1 MSNTPRILIVD
12 DDEHIRQMF
21 SRVLTVEGY
30 DVRLA
35 ATAQVALELVAETH
49 PDAILLDLQMPFI
62 SGTGF
67 LYRLRAD
74 ASCRRIPVGIITGT
88 RFDDETL
95 EELQTLNAKVWQKPL
110 SMSDLLMVVRSLL
123 ARGQAAV
130 A

>member
-1 MSNTPRILIVD
+1 MSNVPRILIVD

-74 ASCRRIPVGIITGT
+74 AACRRIPVGIITGT

-95 EELQTLNAKVWQKPL
+95 EELRSLNAKVWQKPL